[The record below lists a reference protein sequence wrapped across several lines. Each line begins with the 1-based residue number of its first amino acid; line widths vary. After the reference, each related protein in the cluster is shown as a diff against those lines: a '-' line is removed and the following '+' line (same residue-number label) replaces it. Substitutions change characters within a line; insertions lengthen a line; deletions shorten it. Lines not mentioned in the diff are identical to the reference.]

1 MTETP
6 TTAGDTVDA
15 TLLWR
20 AGHGAVHLGYADSH
34 LDWRDW
40 YARSLLD
47 DAARH
52 DWITTFA
59 TEAHRDW
66 PATWHIDDDTDL
78 LYAASRLA
86 AARSNTM
93 DVLRQTSFTPGPGNP
108 LAAFVINT
116 TEQGLLDPVN
126 CGRAEFVMQI
136 GRKVGVA
143 LVLIMPR
150 PSLEQLGGSE
160 LIRAA
165 VTRLA
170 PRH

>member
-6 TTAGDTVDA
+6 TTVDA
-15 TLLWR
+15 TRLWR

-34 LDWRDW
+34 PDWRDQF
-40 YARSLLD
+40 ARDLLD

-66 PATWHIDDDTDL
+66 PATWHIDDDTEML
-78 LYAASRLA
+78 RAAVSLA
-86 AARSNTM
+86 EARSTTM
-93 DVLRQTSFTPGPGNP
+93 SVLRLPEFKPGPGNP
-108 LAAFVINT
+108 VVAFMVNT
-116 TEQGLLDPVN
+116 TELGLVDPAN
-126 CGRAEFVMQI
+126 RARAEFIMQV

-150 PSLEQLGGSE
+150 PSLKQLGDSE
-160 LIRAA
+160 IIRAA
-165 VTRLA
+165 VTRLTSDQ
-170 PRH
+170 R